1 MKIVEPSV
9 EVYFHYPS
17 LVEVEHGV
25 KITSDPPVLLE
36 QFLEKVGRTCYKSE
50 DKITKESANKFIKML
65 DDRGHKA
72 MLEHCFASVKFVCDR
87 GHSHEL
93 VRHRICSFA
102 QESTRF
108 CNYTKEKFGNQI
120 SAVEP
125 PFKNKGSF
133 EIWEETLK
141 VIEDAYRRLTE
152 NGEPAQLAR
161 SVLPISVKAEIWAS
175 ANLREWQHIFNL
187 RCAPAAHPQ
196 IRGAMCEV
204 LDIFRLVV
212 PVMFEP
218 LWKKYYG
225 PKEESTDAD

>member
-1 MKIVEPSV
+1 MKIVKPSV

-17 LVEVEHGV
+17 KVVVEHGV
-25 KITSDPPVLLE
+25 KVTSDPPVLLT

-65 DDRGHKA
+65 DERGHKA
-72 MLEHCFASVKFVCDR
+72 MLEHCFASVKFVWDR
-87 GHSHEL
+87 AIANEL
-93 VRHRICSFA
+93 VRHRICSFS
-102 QESTRF
+102 QESTRY
-108 CNYTKEKFGNQI
+108 CDYTKNKFGNEI

-125 PFKNKGSF
+125 PFKHEGSF

-161 SVLPISVKAEIWAS
+161 SVLAISTKTEIWAS

-196 IRGAMCEV
+196 IRDAMFST
-204 LDIFRLVV
+204 LDVFRRVV

-218 LWKKYYG
+218 LWEKYG
-225 PKEESTDAD
+225 PKENPDED